1 MTRKIGACSMA
12 LLCAAALA
20 PASAFAHTGAGHV
33 AGFGHGFA
41 HPLGGLDHILAMVAV
56 GIWASQAGGKS
67 LWAVPATFVGVM
79 LLGGVLGAAG
89 VTLPYIEEGIIVSVL
104 MLGVLIALAARL
116 PMALSMAVV
125 GLFALFHGHAHG
137 AEMPVAASALAYG
150 MGFTLA
156 TALLHISGISIGA
169 LFQKTARAQSVR
181 YAGAAIAVSG
191 LLLFFV

>member
-67 LWAVPATFVGVM
+67 LWAVPAAFVGVM

-89 VTLPYIEEGIIVSVL
+89 LSVPFIEEGIIVSVL
-104 MLGVLIALAARL
+104 ILGVLIAAAARL
-116 PMALSMAVV
+116 PLATSMAVV

-137 AEMPVAASALAYG
+137 AEMPVAVEYG
-150 MGFTLA
+150 AGFITA
-156 TALLHISGISIGA
+156 TALLHLSGIAIGA